1 MKTGKA
7 SDQTPAALIV
17 TGIEGI
23 EATAA
28 ALAERLSLTVEVAAG
43 RAAAMRLLERRA
55 YAVVV
60 LDQMLAD
67 ADPEGAELM
76 WKQAGM
82 AVPME
87 FSFALAGVARLE
99 REMRGAQARR
109 RREEELAQAA
119 AAASLDAEVKNAVTG
134 FLLESRLAL
143 AEEGIPPQVEGRLQ
157 ALAGMAERLRER
169 LGGGAAQAHT
179 KGELRATAN

>member
-1 MKTGKA
+1 MKMKENESGR
-7 SDQTPAALIV
+7 PAALIV
-17 TGIEGI
+17 TAIDGIE
-23 EATAA
+23 ETAA
-28 ALAERLSLTVEVAAG
+28 LLAERLSLVVEVASG
-43 RAAAMRLLERRA
+43 RAAALRLMERRA

-67 ADPEGAELM
+67 GDPEGAELI
-76 WKQAGM
+76 WKHAGM

-87 FSFALAGVARLE
+87 FSFALAGGARLE
-99 REMRGAQARR
+99 RELRGALARR

-119 AAASLDAEVKNAVTG
+119 AAAALDAEMKNAVTG

-157 ALAGMAERLRER
+157 ALAGMAEQLRKR
-169 LGGGAAQAHT
+169 LGGRAAQDDT
-179 KGELRATAN
+179 KGELRAAAE